1 MIPLGDSVPSERT
14 PFVTYTLIALS
25 VLVFFWELLLGSYGD
40 QFIYTWGTTPANIL
54 HWQQD
59 PSVLS
64 TLVTSVFL
72 HGGWLHLIGNMLY
85 LAVFG
90 DNVEGIMGHRRF
102 LFFYLTCGV
111 AANVAQIAIAP
122 SSTVPGIGASGAIA
136 GVLAAY
142 LLCFPRARV
151 FVGIPLLVY
160 MEVLALPAILVLG
173 FWFVVQLFNGVATI
187 GMSSEATMG
196 GVAWWA
202 HIGGFAAG
210 LVLTPLLR
218 QRRRQRF
225 LYLDTMDRHYLGHQ

>member
-1 MIPLGDSVPSERT
+1 MIPLGDNVPSERT
-14 PFVTYTLIALS
+14 PFVTYTLIAVN
-25 VLVFFWELLLGSYGD
+25 VLVFFWELVLGTQAD
-40 QFIYTWGTTPANIL
+40 AFINAWGTTAVDIISWRQNPL
-54 HWQQD
+54 
-59 PSVLS
+59 VLS

-85 LAVFG
+85 LAIFG

-102 LFFYLTCGV
+102 LFFYLLCGV
-111 AANVAQIAIAP
+111 AANVAQVIIAP
-122 SSTVPGIGASGAIA
+122 SSTIPGIGASGAIA

-160 MEVLALPAILVLG
+160 MEVIALPAILVLG
-173 FWFVVQLFNGVATI
+173 FWFVVQLFNGVAAI

-202 HIGGFAAG
+202 HVGGFATG
-210 LVLTPLLR
+210 MLLTPLLR
-218 QRRRQRF
+218 QRRRHPFR
-225 LYLDTMDRHYLGHQ
+225 YLDAMDRRYLSR

>member
-1 MIPLGDSVPSERT
+1 MIPLGDNVPSERT
-14 PFVTYTLIALS
+14 PFVTYALIAIS
-25 VLVFFWELLLGSYGD
+25 ALVFFWELLVGPYAEEL
-40 QFIYTWGTTPANIL
+40 IYAWGTTPAHIV
-54 HWQQD
+54 HWQQE
-59 PSVLS
+59 PWVLS

-111 AANVAQIAIAP
+111 AANLAQIAIAP

-160 MEVLALPAILVLG
+160 MEVIALPAILVLG
-173 FWFVVQLFNGVATI
+173 FWFVVQLFNGVARI

-210 LVLTPLLR
+210 LLLTPLLR

-225 LYLDTMDRHYLGHQ
+225 LYLDTMDRRYLRHQ

>member
-14 PFVTYTLIALS
+14 PFLTYTLIAIN
-25 VLVFFWELLLGSYGD
+25 VLVFFWQLVLGPYAEG
-40 QFIYTWGTTPANIL
+40 FIYTWGTTPVEIL
-54 HWQQD
+54 HWQQN
-59 PSVLS
+59 PWVLS

-85 LAVFG
+85 LAIFG

-102 LFFYLTCGV
+102 LAFYLVCGV
-111 AANVAQIAIAP
+111 AANLAQVAIAP
-122 SSTVPGIGASGAIA
+122 TSTIPGIGASGAIA

-160 MEVLALPAILVLG
+160 LEVITLPAILVLG

-187 GMSSEATMG
+187 GVSSEATMG

-202 HIGGFAAG
+202 HIGGFVVG
-210 LVLTPLLR
+210 LLLTPLLR
-218 QRRRQRF
+218 QRRRQHFR
-225 LYLDTMDRHYLGHQ
+225 YLDTVDRQYLRR

>member
-14 PFVTYTLIALS
+14 PFVTYTLIAVN
-25 VLVFFWELLLGSYGD
+25 VLVFFWELLMGAQTGD
-40 QFIYTWGTTPANIL
+40 LIYAWGTTPVDIIN
-54 HWQQD
+54 WQQN
-59 PSVLS
+59 PFVLS

-85 LAVFG
+85 LGVFG

-102 LFFYLTCGV
+102 MFFYLFCGV
-111 AANVAQIAIAP
+111 AANVAQVIIAP
-122 SSTVPGIGASGAIA
+122 SSMIPGIGASGAIA

-151 FVGIPLLVY
+151 FVGIPLLIY
-160 MEVLALPAILVLG
+160 MKVIALPAILVLG
-173 FWFVVQLFNGVATI
+173 FWFVVQLFNGVTAI

-202 HIGGFAAG
+202 HIGGFVAG
-210 LVLTPLLR
+210 LILTPLLR
-218 QRRRQRF
+218 QRRRRHF
-225 LYLDTMDRHYLGHQ
+225 RYLDAMDRRYLSR

>member
-14 PFVTYTLIALS
+14 PFVTYTLIAVN
-25 VLVFFWELLLGSYGD
+25 VLVFFWELLMGAQAGD
-40 QFIYTWGTTPANIL
+40 LIYAWGTTPVDIIN
-54 HWQQD
+54 WQQN
-59 PSVLS
+59 PFALS

-85 LAVFG
+85 LGVFG

-102 LFFYLTCGV
+102 IFFYLFCGV
-111 AANVAQIAIAP
+111 AANVAQVIIAP
-122 SSTVPGIGASGAIA
+122 SSMIPGIGASGAIA

-151 FVGIPLLVY
+151 FVGIPLLIY
-160 MEVLALPAILVLG
+160 MKVVALPAILVLG
-173 FWFVVQLFNGVATI
+173 FWFVVQLFNGVTAI

-202 HIGGFAAG
+202 HIGGFVAG
-210 LVLTPLLR
+210 LILTPLLR
-218 QRRRQRF
+218 QRRRRHF
-225 LYLDTMDRHYLGHQ
+225 RYLDTMDRRYLSR

>member
-14 PFVTYTLIALS
+14 PFVTYTLIAVN
-25 VLVFFWELLLGSYGD
+25 VLVFFWELLMGAQAGD
-40 QFIYTWGTTPANIL
+40 LIYAWGTTPVDIIN
-54 HWQQD
+54 WQQN
-59 PSVLS
+59 PFVLS

-85 LAVFG
+85 LGVFG

-102 LFFYLTCGV
+102 MFFYLFCGV
-111 AANVAQIAIAP
+111 AANVAQVIIAP
-122 SSTVPGIGASGAIA
+122 SSMIPGIGASGAIA

-151 FVGIPLLVY
+151 FVGIPLLIY
-160 MEVLALPAILVLG
+160 MKVVALPAILVLG
-173 FWFVVQLFNGVATI
+173 FWFVVQLFNGVTAI

-202 HIGGFAAG
+202 HIGGFVAG
-210 LVLTPLLR
+210 LILTPLLR
-218 QRRRQRF
+218 QRRRRHF
-225 LYLDTMDRHYLGHQ
+225 RYLDAMDRRYLSR